1 MTKLAKLLNSERA
14 DLLDG
19 FVCRICLHSLTNYT
33 GKDALSDL
41 NNELSK
47 FGIVLILNENDA
59 NNDFSKVGLVSA
71 STESNGIISR

>member
-47 FGIVLILNENDA
+47 FGIVLILNENSGSS
-59 NNDFSKVGLVSA
+59 F
-71 STESNGIISR
+71 ISFYL